1 MILALVQNISIVI
14 ALSVVY
20 QMIMRKWEKGSL
32 RVQILSGFLFGTV
45 ALVGMMTPLR
55 FSPGII
61 FDGRSIILGISGLFG
76 GPIAAFIAAVMCT
89 AYRLYLGGA
98 GALVGSAVIVEAAV
112 LGVGF
117 HYLRRRSPRL
127 KGSIPLLGFG
137 FLVHVVMLLLMFA
150 LPGGAGWEVFYRI
163 GLPILTVYPLAM
175 MFLCRLFVDN
185 EERLHT
191 EKSLIEN
198 EEQYRTLV
206 ENSTG
211 IIWETDTS
219 ARFTFISAQVRTI
232 LGYEPSEMIGRSV
245 FDFMDPELSEENA
258 RQFELAREHSGAIL
272 DVENRLVTRDGRII
286 TVGTRATPIISPE
299 GVWCGF
305 RGIDF
310 DISEQKRMEEELR
323 ESEKRYRN
331 IFDNAVEG
339 IFQTT
344 PEGRYRIVN
353 PSFAH
358 MFGYESPEE
367 MVRAVTNIGEQLYVN
382 PEDRKRLIEMMRES
396 AGMVRGFEVQLRR
409 KDGSHFWVSI
419 NARMIRNGEGEALFL
434 EGTCMDIT
442 ERELAEEASRE
453 TEAQLRNIV
462 ASIPNAMVYCVR
474 IGADGSREFKYVSGA
489 IQALHGCSAEEVLA
503 DAGRLY
509 DTVVAEERAEVARQ
523 EKSAVAAMQ
532 EFKRV
537 LRVKTPDGTPR
548 WILLTSQP
556 RVRLEDGS
564 VLYDGV
570 ELDITDIKRAE
581 EEKNRLEAR
590 LAQAQ
595 KMEAVGTLAGGIA
608 HDFNNIL
615 GIILGYA
622 EIAGFSL
629 APDSHTRQSLDEV
642 IKATYRAK
650 DLVKQILTFSRKSDQ
665 EQRPLQLIPVVKE
678 TLKLLRATLPTTI
691 EIRQEIDL
699 ELGDDVVMA
708 DATQM
713 HQVLMNLATNSGH
726 AMREHGGVF
735 RVAVSL
741 VHFSRGDSAKPLG
754 IDSGEYIRLTV
765 EDTGTGMDAATIER
779 IFDPYFTTKKAGEGT
794 GLGLAVVHGILKEHN
809 GAITVYSEPG
819 KGTVFNL
826 YLPRLERGEVSE
838 AESQGPIAGG
848 SERLLLVDD
857 EEQLVDVTRG
867 SLELLGYKVT
877 ATTSSPEAL
886 DLFSHEPQHF
896 DLVITDYTMPK
907 MTGIDLAEKIKMI
920 RSDIPIILCTGF
932 SERINEDYT
941 REIGIRAFLMKPV
954 SLRGLAGLIRKVLDG
969 EG

>member
-1 MILALVQNISIVI
+1 MFLALVQNISILI
-14 ALSVVY
+14 ALAVVY
-20 QMIMRKWEKGSL
+20 QMIMRRWEKDSL
-32 RVQILSGFLFGTV
+32 GVQVLSGFLFGAV
-45 ALVGMMTPLR
+45 AIVGMMTPLR

-76 GPIAAFIAAVMCT
+76 GPIAAAIAAVT
-89 AYRLYLGGA
+89 SAAYRFYLGGA
-98 GALVGSAVIVEAAV
+98 GALVGGAVIVEAAA
-112 LGVGF
+112 LGVGY
-117 HYLRRRSPRL
+117 HYLRKRNPRL
-127 KGSIPLLGFG
+127 KDPIPLLGFG

-175 MFLCRLFVDN
+175 MLLCRLFVDN
-185 EERLHT
+185 EERFHA
-191 EKSLIEN
+191 EKTLIEN

-206 ENSTG
+206 ENCSG

-219 ARFTFISAQVRTI
+219 ARFTFISPQVRSI

-245 FDFMDPELSEENA
+245 FDFMDPQSSEEN
-258 RQFELAREHSGAIL
+258 RGRFELAREHSGVIL
-272 DVENRLVTRDGRII
+272 DVENRLLTRDGRII
-286 TVGTRATPIISPE
+286 AVETRATPITSPE

-310 DISEQKRMEEELR
+310 DISGQKRMEEELR
-323 ESEKRYRN
+323 ESEKKYRN

-353 PSFAH
+353 PAFAQ

-367 MVRAVTNIGEQLYVN
+367 MITAVTSIGEQLYVN

-396 AGMVRGFEVQLRR
+396 EGMVRGFEVQLRR

-419 NARMIRNGEGEALFL
+419 NARMIRDGEGGALFL

-442 ERELAEEASRE
+442 KLERAEEVSRE
-453 TEAQLRNIV
+453 SEAQLRNII

-489 IQALHGCSAEEVLA
+489 VQALHGCSADEAMA
-503 DAGRLY
+503 DASLLY
-509 DTVVAEERAEVARQ
+509 DSVVAEERAELARQ
-523 EKSAVAAMQ
+523 EESAVAAMQ

-537 LRVKTPDGTPR
+537 LRVKDPDGTPR

-570 ELDITDIKRAE
+570 ELDITDLKRAE
-581 EEKNRLEAR
+581 EEKDRLEAR

-622 EIAGFSL
+622 EIAGFHL
-629 APDSHTRQSLDEV
+629 APDSQARQGLDEV

-665 EQRPLQLIPVVKE
+665 EQRPLQLVPVVKE

-699 ELGDDVVMA
+699 GPGDDVVMA

-735 RVAVSL
+735 RVALSL
-741 VHFSRGDSAKPLG
+741 VRFNPGDSAKPIG
-754 IDSGEYIRLTV
+754 IDPGEYVRMTV
-765 EDTGTGMDAATIER
+765 EDTGTGMDPATIER
-779 IFDPYFTTKKAGEGT
+779 IFDPYFTTKLAGEGT
-794 GLGLAVVHGILKEHN
+794 GLGLAVVHGIIKEHK
-809 GAITVYSEPG
+809 GAITVYSEPR
-819 KGTVFNL
+819 KGTVFHL

-838 AESQGPIAGG
+838 AESQDPIPGG

-857 EEQLVDVTRG
+857 EEQLVNVTRG

-886 DLFSHEPQHF
+886 DLFGLEPQHF

-907 MTGIDLAEKIKMI
+907 MTGIDLAEAIKKI

-941 REIGIRAFLMKPV
+941 RGIGISAFLMKPF
-954 SLRGLAGLIRKVLDG
+954 SLRGIAGLIRKVLDG